1 MHGYPGA
8 PAGAFWA
15 LLEHVSDMTK
25 VRRALRGLR
34 SEGGF
39 TLAELLVAMM
49 ITLIAF
55 AATLL
60 LLQVALKAQPRISER
75 GAAIQQGRAW
85 IERLTRELR
94 QGGTVAGSPGSSQL
108 SFLTDVRHSSCGGTA
123 TGNSIACLVTYSC
136 SAGTCSRTERN
147 PNGSGTAPAQQMV
160 TGLQSNS
167 VSTVRAGGVHRVRGA
182 QDRPAPAARAHRGR
196 GRVARAAGGD
206 RGPVRPLP
214 EPVENLFLI
223 QEAS

>member
-1 MHGYPGA
+1 
-8 PAGAFWA
+8 
-15 LLEHVSDMTK
+15 MTRL
-25 VRRALRGLR
+25 RRAVLRGLR

-55 AATLL
+55 AATLV

-94 QGGTVAGSPGSSQL
+94 QGGTVTGSPGSSQL
-108 SFLTDVRHSSCGGTA
+108 AFMTYVRHSSCGATA
-123 TGNSIACLVTYSC
+123 TGNSIPCLVTYSC

-167 VSTVRAGGVHRVRGA
+167 VFTYSPSSAAPQYVGVTLRF
-182 QDRPAPAARAHRGR
+182 PATDNPGETEDAITLTDG
-196 GRVARAAGGD
+196 VALRNFPG
-206 RGPVRPLP
+206 
-214 EPVENLFLI
+214 
-223 QEAS
+223 